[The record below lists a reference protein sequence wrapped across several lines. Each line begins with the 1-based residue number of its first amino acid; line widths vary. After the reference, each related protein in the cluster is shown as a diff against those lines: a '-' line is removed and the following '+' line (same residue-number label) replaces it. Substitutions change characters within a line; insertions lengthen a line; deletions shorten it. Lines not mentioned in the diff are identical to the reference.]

1 MKEKDQLQGEH
12 SRAVL
17 ARSKLEGLCRELQ
30 RHNKTLKVAQLQTS
44 LLEQCLIRDA
54 EIAICCWAMVPGGPS
69 IFCALQDM
77 TSLALKI
84 CCHVKAQFDLFHCHP
99 HNSCC
104 EAKCCSKQQNF
115 SDDPWSNMHVFACSV
130 ARFSQDCFGVSCS
143 VSELFDALATITF
156 ITIIRTVQT
165 TLQFSLKG
173 LHSLFYK
180 FNIMDASSC
189 TVIQFLHELPAWLLA
204 GAIANYISQW
214 WCTRQTKRLSIY
226 IHLAVQVLKLTP
238 MLESQEET
246 LQRCREDDLKRKEI
260 TTHFQGTLSEIQ
272 AQIEEHSSRN
282 TKLCQENGALAE
294 KLKGLISQYDQREA
308 VWILLHCEHTRTLA

>member
-1 MKEKDQLQGEH
+1 MSNQRCRNRHLLLSYG
-12 SRAVL
+12 
-17 ARSKLEGLCRELQ
+17 ARWSQHILCSTGYDITGTENLLPCQSSK
-30 RHNKTLKVAQLQTS
+30 
-44 LLEQCLIRDA
+44 
-54 EIAICCWAMVPGGPS
+54 
-69 IFCALQDM
+69 
-77 TSLALKI
+77 
-84 CCHVKAQFDLFHCHP
+84 FDLFHCHP

-130 ARFSQDCFGVSCS
+130 ARFSQECFGVSCS

>member
-1 MKEKDQLQGEH
+1 MSNQRCRNRHLLLSYG
-12 SRAVL
+12 
-17 ARSKLEGLCRELQ
+17 ARWSQHILCSTGYDITGTENLLSCQSSK
-30 RHNKTLKVAQLQTS
+30 
-44 LLEQCLIRDA
+44 
-54 EIAICCWAMVPGGPS
+54 
-69 IFCALQDM
+69 
-77 TSLALKI
+77 
-84 CCHVKAQFDLFHCHP
+84 FDLFHCHP

-189 TVIQFLHELPAWLLA
+189 SHTVPSWASCMAASWSNSKLYKSVVVHKTNKTVEHLYASCSAGFKANTHAWIAGGDPAEVQRGWPKEERDHHPFPGHA
-204 GAIANYISQW
+204 QW
-214 WCTRQTKRLSIY
+214 DSGPNWGTQQPQHQTVSGERRS
-226 IHLAVQVLKLTP
+226 
-238 MLESQEET
+238 
-246 LQRCREDDLKRKEI
+246 CRKTEG
-260 TTHFQGTLSEIQ
+260 THFTIRPARGGMDPATLW
-272 AQIEEHSSRN
+272 
-282 TKLCQENGALAE
+282 T
-294 KLKGLISQYDQREA
+294 
-308 VWILLHCEHTRTLA
+308 HTDTRIT